1 MNKTVKFVLASAV
14 LAAAALPSFSY
25 AAVVDVSHAPKAITL
40 IDNTL
45 NFGAKFGNNLK
56 NDTFSDKFT
65 FNLASAYR
73 AEAIVSSISSSAS
86 NGLSLTSFDLYSTAG
101 LVAHGVQQST
111 GVRDVWYIPTAN
123 LAKGNYFLQ
132 VQGFVVSNT
141 SGSFGGNVNVTPVPE
156 PETYGLM
163 LAGLGALG
171 LLSARRKKSKLA

>member
-1 MNKTVKFVLASAV
+1 MKKTVKFVLASAV
-14 LAAAALPSFSY
+14 LVAAALPSFSY

-56 NDTFSDKFT
+56 DGVFADKFS
-65 FNLASAYR
+65 FNLASSYR
-73 AEAIVSSISSSAS
+73 AESIVSSISSSAA
-86 NGLSLTSFDLYSTAG
+86 NGLALTSFDLYSATG

-111 GVRDVWYIPTAN
+111 GVRDVWYIPTTN
-123 LAKGNYFLQ
+123 LTNGSYFLQ
-132 VQGFVVSNT
+132 VKGYVVSNT

-171 LLSARRKKSKLA
+171 LVSARRKKANLG